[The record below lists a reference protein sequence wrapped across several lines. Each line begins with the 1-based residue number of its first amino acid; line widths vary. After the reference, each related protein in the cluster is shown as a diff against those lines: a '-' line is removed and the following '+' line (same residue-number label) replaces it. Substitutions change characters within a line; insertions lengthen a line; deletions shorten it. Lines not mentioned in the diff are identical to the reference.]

1 MWYLIN
7 RVVIIYTEIWTWI
20 LPSHAGIT
28 SGLMHVNV
36 LKCSIHI
43 WLMSR
48 FKNEMWTTVI
58 CKLWK
63 IRLAFDAF
71 KHELYAINTLKWIL
85 YLTENSLS
93 RVMRFSGSWLR
104 VIEYLVN
111 NYSVTRSNS
120 LEDWKDSFTPLR
132 KPSNTHLGFSLTKAY
147 GLFCVEKQLLY
158 DIVRISF
165 SFGIFSVQ

>member
-1 MWYLIN
+1 MVFNKSRCYYLHWN
-7 RVVIIYTEIWTWI
+7 LNMNFTFSRRYYIWAHTCY
-20 LPSHAGIT
+20 
-28 SGLMHVNV
+28 V
-36 LKCSIHI
+36 LKCSIHL

-63 IRLAFDAF
+63 IRIAFNAF
-71 KHELYAINTLKWIL
+71 KHELYTINTLKSIL
-85 YLTENSLS
+85 YITENSLS

-132 KPSNTHLGFSLTKAY
+132 KPSNTHLGFYLTKHMVY
-147 GLFCVEKQLLY
+147 FV
-158 DIVRISF
+158 
-165 SFGIFSVQ
+165 